1 MILANLVVGFSAMLM
16 CLIVQAAVAFWSVRY
31 YVRQSSNATEP
42 RKFVVSIRPLLIS
55 MLAMMAGNFIQITLW
70 AILFLL
76 LGELDELYEAI
87 YHSAVNFASLGY
99 GDFVMSK
106 NRKLLGPLEA
116 VNGVVMLGMTSAALM
131 VILQQVIKDQ
141 RDEIIA
147 SARQSIGRDGA
158 FPAKPASV
166 LQRLCQDARQTDR
179 NEQFRRCSKVY
190 PTL

>member
-1 MILANLVVGFSAMLM
+1 MILANLMGGFSVMLV
-16 CLIVQAAVAFWSVRY
+16 CLVVQVAFAFWSVRY
-31 YVRQSSNATEP
+31 YIRQSFNAAAP
-42 RKFVVSIRPLLIS
+42 HQFFVRIRPLLIS
-55 MLAMMAGNFIQITLW
+55 MLAMMAGNFIQIALW
-70 AILFLL
+70 GILFLL

-141 RDEIIA
+141 RDEITA
-147 SARQSIGRDGA
+147 SARRSIGRDGA
-158 FPAKPASV
+158 S
-166 LQRLCQDARQTDR
+166 R
-179 NEQFRRCSKVY
+179 
-190 PTL
+190 

>member
-1 MILANLVVGFSAMLM
+1 MILANLIGGFSIMLV
-16 CLIVQAAVAFWSVRY
+16 CLVVQVAFAFWSVRY
-31 YVRQSSNATEP
+31 YIRQSFNAAAAHI
-42 RKFVVSIRPLLIS
+42 FVVGIRPLLIS
-55 MLAMMAGNFIQITLW
+55 MLAMIAGNFIQITLGW
-70 AILFLL
+70 ILFLL

-141 RDEIIA
+141 RDELMA
-147 SARQSIGRDGA
+147 SEHR
-158 FPAKPASV
+158 
-166 LQRLCQDARQTDR
+166 
-179 NEQFRRCSKVY
+179 
-190 PTL
+190 

>member
-1 MILANLVVGFSAMLM
+1 MILANLMVGFSAMLM

-31 YVRQSSNATEP
+31 YVRQSSSNATAP
-42 RKFVVSIRPLLIS
+42 RKFVVGIRPLLIS

-131 VILQQVIKDQ
+131 VILQQIIKDQ
-141 RDEIIA
+141 RDEFTA
-147 SARQSIGRDGA
+147 PVRQSVDRDG
-158 FPAKPASV
+158 
-166 LQRLCQDARQTDR
+166 D
-179 NEQFRRCSKVY
+179 FR
-190 PTL
+190 

>member
-1 MILANLVVGFSAMLM
+1 MILANLMVGFFVMLV

-31 YVRQSSNATEP
+31 YIRQSSGASAP
-42 RKFVVSIRPLLIS
+42 HKIFVGIRRLLVS
-55 MLAMMAGNFIQITLW
+55 MLAMMIGNFIQITLW

-116 VNGVVMLGMTSAALM
+116 VNGVIMLGMTSAALM
-131 VILQQVIKDQ
+131 VILQQVIRDQ

-147 SARQSIGRDGA
+147 PSRGDIGRDG
-158 FPAKPASV
+158 
-166 LQRLCQDARQTDR
+166 DAR
-179 NEQFRRCSKVY
+179 
-190 PTL
+190 

>member
-1 MILANLVVGFSAMLM
+1 MILANLVVGFSVMLV
-16 CLIVQAAVAFWSVRY
+16 CLVVQVVVSFWSVRY
-31 YVRQSSNATEP
+31 YIRQSSNAAAP
-42 RKFVVSIRPLLIS
+42 QSFFVGIRPLLIS
-55 MLAMMAGNFIQITLW
+55 MLTMMAGNLIQITLW
-70 AILFLL
+70 GILFLM

-116 VNGVVMLGMTSAALM
+116 VNGVIMLGMTSAALM

-147 SARQSIGRDGA
+147 SARRDVCGDGD
-158 FPAKPASV
+158 P
-166 LQRLCQDARQTDR
+166 R
-179 NEQFRRCSKVY
+179 
-190 PTL
+190 

>member
-1 MILANLVVGFSAMLM
+1 MILANLMVGFSAMFM

-31 YVRQSSNATEP
+31 YVRQSSSNATAP
-42 RKFVVSIRPLLIS
+42 RKFVVGIRPLLIS
-55 MLAMMAGNFIQITLW
+55 MLAMIAGNFIQITLW

-131 VILQQVIKDQ
+131 VMLQQAIKDQ
-141 RDEIIA
+141 RDEIVA
-147 SARQSIGRDGA
+147 SARRNIGRDG
-158 FPAKPASV
+158 
-166 LQRLCQDARQTDR
+166 
-179 NEQFRRCSKVY
+179 E
-190 PTL
+190 